1 MPGKN
6 INVNYERKPDHYYNM
21 GEYTKANIGKN
32 DLMVYMCYDDSKTD
46 TVAGK
51 TPETNINIIDKFN
64 F

>member
-46 TVAGK
+46 TIAGK
-51 TPETNINIIDKFN
+51 RPS
-64 F
+64 